1 MTYFIVTVDTEEAF
15 EWGKDFRTKYIREE
29 VSYIKELLKFQDLCD
44 RYQVKP
50 TYLVDYPILAN
61 KGSLKVIKQLK
72 KRNCELGTHL
82 HTWCNPPF
90 EEKISI
96 KTTYLENLDPKLM
109 EKKMKNLTNRFEQ
122 TLNNS
127 PRAFK
132 SGRYSI
138 SDGLFEILIKQGY
151 KVDTSLMPFTDL
163 TPYGGS
169 PKIITKFRPFKIKVK
184 KGELL
189 EIPATVGFNFNN
201 FNFCN
206 KNNLLIQVLKRVNII
221 RRIRLSPEY
230 SSVKDMKKI
239 CEIYIKKKAP
249 ILHFQLHS
257 SDFVMG
263 KTPNVKNKK
272 ELINFYK
279 SIEQIFEYAIH
290 NKNCKSIGCSEV
302 KITSSWDSSLQNKS

>member
-15 EWGKDFRTKYIREE
+15 EWGKDFRTHYSGEE

-44 RYQVKP
+44 KYKIKP

-61 KGSLKVIKQLK
+61 EVSLAILKQLK

-109 EKKMKNLTNRFEQ
+109 EKKMKNLTNRFKQ

-127 PRAFK
+127 IGAFK

-138 SDGLFEILIKQGY
+138 SDRLFEILIKQGY

-189 EIPATVGFNFNN
+189 EIPTTVGFNFNN

-206 KNNLLIQVLKRVNII
+206 KKSLLINFLKRMNVIKF
-221 RRIRLSPEY
+221 IRLSPEY

-239 CEIYIKKKAP
+239 CNIYIKKKVP
-249 ILHFQLHS
+249 VLHLQLHS
-257 SDFVMG
+257 SDFKIG
-263 KTPNVKNKK
+263 ATPYVKNKK
-272 ELINFYK
+272 ELIKLYK
-279 SIEQIFEYAIH
+279 SVEQIFDYVI
-290 NKNCKSIGCSEV
+290 NKKHCKSVSASEI
-302 KITSSWDSSLQNKS
+302 KITSS